1 MCYSFTG
8 PATAAKVVVARQLRH
23 SEYSGIFS
31 RNREVFLLNYGS
43 DFRRFDLLLNEFQE
57 IWLRHSKGL
66 PSLNRMVKGSTMLP
80 AKARF
85 CSMRGPR
92 RRKRYISKSSG
103 SFTTDTES
111 SNPLLSVIME
121 SAICGCSPGQFDK
134 SRPGFISGRS
144 PILVCTLRSRPK
156 SCNLVENPITS
167 MRWKTR
173 TPIPITRIISAREV
187 SRLAALIDPAKVV
200 AGGRSDPVARYLDP
214 TILHLVNWE
223 DRLMEEEIFRP
234 ILPILTY
241 RTQPLVQLAQRN

>member
-1 MCYSFTG
+1 
-8 PATAAKVVVARQLRH
+8 
-23 SEYSGIFS
+23 
-31 RNREVFLLNYGS
+31 
-43 DFRRFDLLLNEFQE
+43 
-57 IWLRHSKGL
+57 
-66 PSLNRMVKGSTMLP
+66 
-80 AKARF
+80 
-85 CSMRGPR
+85 
-92 RRKRYISKSSG
+92 
-103 SFTTDTES
+103 
-111 SNPLLSVIME
+111 
-121 SAICGCSPGQFDK
+121 
-134 SRPGFISGRS
+134 
-144 PILVCTLRSRPK
+144 
-156 SCNLVENPITS
+156 